1 MSLLWD
7 TVGLIKQLSF
17 LLMYYHKEQK
27 IRGRHLDRF
36 GRFLNDCFPSHPLF
50 LLETNAE
57 LFTGHAIKFSG
68 LAYGSSSHLSCALK
82 LFLLFPSLTRPL
94 SLLSCT
100 IYYLLSLCLPVP
112 GLLISLYLLMP
123 EKMLLLCRMV
133 LRGAD
138 IIASTRYLACCKPM
152 NTSISL
158 LLFCILFYG
167 FLFYLFSIGC
177 FPCLTSRWVI
187 FWG

>member
-7 TVGLIKQLSF
+7 TVGLTKQLSF
-17 LLMYYHKEQK
+17 LLMYYHEEQK

-36 GRFLNDCFPSHPLF
+36 GRFFNDFFPSHPPF

-57 LFTGHAIKFSG
+57 LCTGHAIKISG

-82 LFLLFPSLTRPL
+82 LFLLFPSLPRPS

-123 EKMLLLCRMV
+123 ENMLLLCCMV

-138 IIASTRYLACCKPM
+138 ITTSTMYLACCKPM
-152 NTSISL
+152 DASISL
-158 LLFCILFYG
+158 LLFCILWPFV
-167 FLFYLFSIGC
+167 LFVSYMVFSMFNIKD
-177 FPCLTSRWVI
+177 R
-187 FWG
+187 